1 MLRVRVGSA
10 GLGHWLV
17 RAVPATRWLPS
28 FRLTVKRDTLA
39 ALAVWAVLVPQAMA
53 YATLAGVPPVRGLY
67 AACAGLLIYALLG
80 TSRQLSIGPSSGV
93 AILSAAT
100 VAPIAAGS
108 SDRFLNLTALL
119 ALMTG
124 GLLALGGF
132 ARFGFIAEFL
142 AKPVLAGYMVG
153 LALVILVGQISSL
166 LGIPGGS
173 GNFFQVCWNVISN
186 LGNVSGWTVAFG
198 LASLALILALQA
210 VAPRLPASLIAVVA
224 GVLLARALDAQSHGV
239 AELGKI
245 AAALPGV
252 SVPSVSFADLE
263 RLFAGAVGLAL
274 LAYAESIAAA
284 RSFAAKHH
292 YEIDAN
298 QELVALGMSNIGSG
312 LLQGF
317 TIDASVSRTA
327 TADNAG
333 QRTQLAGLINLALV
347 VVTLALLTPF
357 FADLPKATLAAV
369 VIAAVLPLLKTASLR
384 WLYRIDKV
392 DFSVAV
398 VCVVGVLVAG
408 VLGGILVAVVASLV
422 ALVYRTFRPE
432 VAVLGRSHA
441 SETDEDV
448 GFQDVSRHRDVE
460 TFPGLVIF
468 RFDQEIFFANAT
480 FFRDQIRQFV
490 RSNSPPAQAILVDA
504 EAITHID
511 STAIDMLGDLHDELT
526 SESVSLLFA
535 RTKGPVRDTLARA
548 GLVERFGPES
558 FYPTLESGLAA
569 FLANDTPR

>member
-10 GLGHWLV
+10 GVGHWLV

-28 FRLTVKRDTLA
+28 VRLTVKQDTLA

-124 GLLALGGF
+124 GLLALAGF

-142 AKPVLAGYMVG
+142 AKPVLAGYIVG

-173 GNFFQVCWNVISN
+173 GNFFQVCWNVVSN
-186 LGNVSGWTVAFG
+186 LGNVSGWTVGFG

-210 VAPRLPASLIAVVA
+210 VAPKLPASLIAVVA
-224 GVLLARALDAQSHGV
+224 GVLLARALDAQGHGV

-245 AAALPGV
+245 TAALPGV

-333 QRTQLAGLINLALV
+333 QRTQLAGLVNLVLV
-347 VVTLALLTPF
+347 IVTLALLTPF

-384 WLYRIDKV
+384 RLYRIDKV

-408 VLGGILVAVVASLV
+408 VLGGILVAVLASLV

-432 VAVLGRSHA
+432 VAELGRSHA
-441 SETDEDV
+441 RETDEDV
-448 GFQDVSRHRDVE
+448 GFRDVSRHRDVE

-480 FFRDQIRQFV
+480 FFRDQIRQLV
-490 RSNSPPAQAILVDA
+490 KSNSPPTRAILVDA

-511 STAIDMLGDLHDELT
+511 STAIDMLSDLHDELS
-526 SESVSLLFA
+526 SEGISLLFA

-548 GLVERFGPES
+548 GLVKRFGPEN
-558 FYPTLESGLAA
+558 FYPTLESGLAV

>member
-1 MLRVRVGSA
+1 MLPVRVGST
-10 GLGHWLV
+10 GVGHWLV
-17 RAVPATRWLPS
+17 RTVPATRWLPS

-124 GLLALGGF
+124 GLLAVGGF

-186 LGNVSGWTVAFG
+186 LGSVSGWTVAFG

-252 SVPSVSFADLE
+252 SVPSVNFADLE

-347 VVTLALLTPF
+347 IVTLALLTPF

-384 WLYRIDKV
+384 RLYRIDKV

-398 VCVVGVLVAG
+398 VCVVGVLIAG

-441 SETDEDV
+441 RETDEDV
-448 GFQDVSRHRDVE
+448 GFRDVSRHHDVE

-480 FFRDQIRQFV
+480 FFRDQIRQLV
-490 RSNSPPAQAILVDA
+490 ESNNPPARAILVDA

-511 STAIDMLGDLHDELT
+511 STAVDMLGDLHDELL
-526 SESVSLLFA
+526 SEGIGLLFA
-535 RTKGPVRDTLARA
+535 RTKGPVQTPSPEPGWSSDSAR
-548 GLVERFGPES
+548 RS
-558 FYPTLESGLAA
+558 S
-569 FLANDTPR
+569 TPH